1 MTKEVLTE
9 HIEKTDKD
17 TLSLDQ
23 EESTRQ
29 IPAVKTDAEKKL
41 VKKINWTVLPMVW
54 AIVFIQFA
62 DKTGLSVGAVLGM
75 LEDTKTTKDQ
85 YGFLGKKMK

>member
-17 TLSLDQ
+17 TSSLDQ

-85 YGFLGKKMK
+85 YGFL